1 MIFVERGDNEPA
13 SLSSSATIAQA
24 RAASEYYDHWV
35 TGDPGFGAFT
45 RYREYDVQ
53 QALRAL
59 FNGKCAYCEKLIE
72 KGSAE
77 VEHYRPKGA
86 VEGCDH
92 PGYWWLA
99 LKWSNL
105 LPTCPGCNKALK
117 HHVVT
122 ADMTVAEV
130 ETIQATE
137 PRTLLGKATQFPV
150 GAPRLVAVG
159 DDHFAEQPHLIDP
172 TRTDPATELL
182 WCHHAD
188 YSVVEAA
195 PRAGERSILGSETIR
210 CVALNRLDLVQSRT
224 AVLNRLK
231 ANRTKIIEDLESD
244 VSVTFDPAL
253 IALHLKSALRRIGDM
268 KRSCAP
274 EQPFSAMAR
283 AFVDA
288 FEVELEAWMQ
298 ARLARGLSGA
308 DHEQKCEAPPR
319 G

>member
-1 MIFVERGDNEPA
+1 MIFVERGDNEPP
-13 SLSSSATIAQA
+13 SLSSAATIAQA
-24 RAASEYYDHWV
+24 LAASDHYQNWV
-35 TGDPGFGAFT
+35 VGDPGFGAFT

-59 FNGKCAYCEKLIE
+59 FHGKCAYCEKLIE
-72 KGSAE
+72 KGGAE

-86 VEGCDH
+86 IEGCDH

-130 ETIQATE
+130 EAMQAIE
-137 PRTLLGKATQFPV
+137 PRTLMGKATQFPV
-150 GAPRLVAVG
+150 GAPRLMAVA

-172 TRTDPATELL
+172 TRTNPASELR
-182 WCHHAD
+182 WRHDAD

-195 PRAGERSILGSETIR
+195 LRVNGPSILGSETIR

-231 ANRTKIIEDLESD
+231 TNRTRIMEDLESD
-244 VSVTFDPAL
+244 VAGASDPAL
-253 IALHLKSALRRIGDM
+253 IALHLRTALRRIEDM
-268 KRSCAP
+268 KQSCAS

-283 AFVDA
+283 AFVEA
-288 FEVELEAWMQ
+288 FAAELENWMQ
-298 ARLARGLSGA
+298 AQVVQASLQLITSGSQA
-308 DHEQKCEAPPR
+308 EK
-319 G
+319 

>member
-1 MIFVERGDNEPA
+1 MIFVERGGDNEPP
-13 SLSSSATIAQA
+13 SLSSAATIAQA
-24 RAASEYYDHWV
+24 QAVSDHYQHWV
-35 TGDPGFGAFT
+35 AGDPGFGAFT
-45 RYREYDVQ
+45 RYREYDIQ
-53 QALRAL
+53 LALRTL
-59 FNGKCAYCEKLIE
+59 FHGKCAYCEKLIE

-99 LKWSNL
+99 LAWSNL

-130 ETIQATE
+130 EAMQATQ
-137 PRTLLGKATQFPV
+137 PHSLMGKATQFPV
-150 GAPRLVAVG
+150 GGPRLVAMS

-172 TRTDPATELL
+172 TRTDPVSELL

-195 PRAGERSILGSETIR
+195 LCVSGPSILGFVTIR

-231 ANRTKIIEDLESD
+231 MNRIKIMEDLESD
-244 VSVTFDPAL
+244 VAAAPDPAL
-253 IALHLKSALRRIGDM
+253 IALHLRSALRRIKDM
-268 KRSCAP
+268 KQSCSP

-288 FEVELEAWMQ
+288 FEAELEAWMK
-298 ARLARGLSGA
+298 ARLSTG
-308 DHEQKCEAPPR
+308 
-319 G
+319 